1 MEPLIFEDFDG
12 PYVNRLSPDGEWRLA
27 GPWTGTGGNWLDPN
41 LTEVNGGELSLTV
54 AANELRGSEI
64 QTLDGY
70 SYGYYETSMKV
81 SDTPGVVN
89 SFFIIAEGYDPGT
102 IEVDVEI
109 LTNEGWVDS
118 PDSGRVHFVL
128 HPSNEQR
135 IVDLPFNP
143 TDDFHRYG
151 FLWEPGKISYTV
163 DGEIVAVN
171 KDPASDIGNAKAYIM
186 MNAWTGNPGWGGGP
200 PSQDATSHYDF
211 VKFYD
216 GATEVITTVR
226 GTGGN
231 DTLAGGTNTDVFE
244 ASMGNDVFQNFTA
257 GADYIDFSAFGS
269 LSASDVSASLSNG
282 NLRLSF
288 EGSTITI
295 NGVSEL
301 AAGATSLGA
310 AFDPG
315 GAPEPDPQPTNTA
328 PDARNDSG
336 FSTAYGTPITIAASD
351 LLKNDVDA
359 DGDSLTLTGVSAA
372 SGGSVSLNNA
382 GDVVFTPSAEYSGT
396 AQFAYAVSDGNGG
409 TDSAKVFL
417 SVGTAPTPDPDPA
430 PVNTAPD
437 ARNDSGFS
445 TAYDTPITIAASD
458 LLKNDV
464 DADGDSLTLTGVS
477 AASGGSVSLNNAGDV
492 VFTPSADHSGL
503 AHFTYAISD
512 GNGGSDS
519 AGVSLSVGAAPTPD
533 PQPPASGDGSGLWE
547 DDVAPV
553 ALTDGD
559 TSAVELGMK
568 FRVNVD
574 GAINAIQF
582 YETAESDGAHPV
594 SLWTADGQQLATQ
607 NYKGGSGA
615 GWREVA
621 FDQPVNV
628 QAGETYVA
636 SYHAPQGRYA
646 VTDDFFWQSVDGGEI
661 TAPDHAGVYNYGAA
675 GSFPDHSYRASN
687 YWVDVVFTDAE
698 EGNVSSSEPATT
710 LPAPTMEGTDA
721 NNRMRGTNGEDVIL
735 GGNGDDTIIGKGG
748 DDMLRGQDGDDVL
761 RGHYGSDI
769 LIGGA
774 GDDAFVFRS
783 IPESNWKSPDE
794 IRAGDG
800 AIAFEGA
807 GVDGG
812 DIIDIASLDADQT
825 ASGNQPF
832 TFGSSER
839 GGLWLTDVDGRT
851 LVCGNTDGDG
861 RAEFQLWID
870 DGAATASDYTASD
883 FIL

>member
-54 AANELRGSEI
+54 AANEPRGSEI

-102 IEVDVEI
+102 IEVDVEF
-109 LTNEGWVDS
+109 LTNEDWINS

-171 KDPASDIGNAKAYIM
+171 EDPASDIGNAKAYIM

-269 LSASDVSASLSNG
+269 LSASDVSASLSKG

-328 PDARNDSG
+328 PDARNNSG

-382 GDVVFTPSAEYSGT
+382 GDVVFTPSA
-396 AQFAYAVSDGNGG
+396 
-409 TDSAKVFL
+409 
-417 SVGTAPTPDPDPA
+417 
-430 PVNTAPD
+430 
-437 ARNDSGFS
+437 
-445 TAYDTPITIAASD
+445 
-458 LLKNDV
+458 
-464 DADGDSLTLTGVS
+464 
-477 AASGGSVSLNNAGDV
+477 
-492 VFTPSADHSGL
+492 DHSGS
-503 AHFTYAISD
+503 AQFTYAISD

-533 PQPPASGDGSGLWE
+533 PQPPVGGDGSGLWE
-547 DDVAPV
+547 DDVAPA
-553 ALTDGD
+553 ALTDSD

-574 GAINAIQF
+574 GEIAAIQF

-607 NYKGGSGA
+607 NYDGGSGA

-628 QAGETYVA
+628 HAGEIYIA

-646 VTDDFFWQSVDGGEI
+646 ATDDFFWQSVDGGEV
-661 TAPDHAGVYNYGAA
+661 TALDHAGVYNYGAA

-687 YWVDVVFTDAE
+687 YWVDVVFTQAE
-698 EGNVSSSEPATT
+698 EENVSSSEPATT
-710 LPAPTMEGTDA
+710 LPVPTMEGTDA
-721 NNRMRGTNGEDVIL
+721 DDRMRGTNGEDVIL

-748 DDMLRGQDGDDVL
+748 DDMLRGQGGDDVL
-761 RGHYGSDI
+761 RGNYGSDI

-812 DIIDIASLDADQT
+812 DIIDIASLDADHT
-825 ASGNQPF
+825 ASGNQAF
-832 TFGSSER
+832 TFGSNER

-851 LVCGNTDGDG
+851 LVCGNTDGDD

-870 DGAATASDYTASD
+870 DGAVTASDYAASD